1 MSLVVSDVMM
11 PEMDGMELCT
21 YIKENPSF
29 CHLPVILLTAKSM
42 TMYVEEGFQAGA
54 DDYLVKPFKV
64 STLIVRIN
72 NILSGRKKLKEIY
85 GKQLSLKSVGIE
97 LEPADKSFAE
107 QYEAVVKTHLS
118 NPELDVEM
126 LCKEMG
132 VSRAKLYRKVKAI
145 TNLSPAELIRNI
157 RLECA
162 AEMLRTSQQ
171 TATEIA
177 YQTGFGS
184 YNHFGDYFKSV
195 YGVSPKVYK
204 ERYKNT

>member
-1 MSLVVSDVMM
+1 MYD
-11 PEMDGMELCT
+11 
-21 YIKENPSF
+21 IKENPSL

-42 TMYVEEGFQAGA
+42 TIYVEEGFQAGA

-132 VSRAKLYRKVKAI
+132 VSRA
-145 TNLSPAELIRNI
+145 I

-204 ERYKNT
+204 EKYKNT